1 MRVSNSYGDTNSH
14 ADCKSISNGDSY
26 VYAYPD
32 SDRYSYSLAHTYSAS
47 YGYTYRYGNAS
58 LHTEL
63 HIHIGHRNARAGNH
77 RHWKPLR

>member
-1 MRVSNSYGDTNSH
+1 MHIADANAHGNAAESYTHGHN
-14 ADCKSISNGDSY
+14 I
-26 VYAYPD
+26 AYPD
-32 SDRYSYSLAHTYSAS
+32 GSG
-47 YGYTYRYGNAS
+47 YGYTYSDGYTYTNRKPK

>member
-1 MRVSNSYGDTNSH
+1 VRESN
-14 ADCKSISNGDSY
+14 
-26 VYAYPD
+26 AYPD
-32 SDRYSYSLAHTYSAS
+32 SNAFIHAYTYGGSDGHPYSHCHSNG
-47 YGYTYRYGNAS
+47 YGYAYGDAG

>member
-1 MRVSNSYGDTNSH
+1 VRNSDSNAHGLAKHYAYGH
-14 ADCKSISNGDSY
+14 ADIN
-26 VYAYPD
+26 AYPD
-32 SDRYSYSLAHTYSAS
+32 SSSHSYTYSAS
-47 YGYTYRYGNAS
+47 YGYTYRDAS

>member
-1 MRVSNSYGDTNSH
+1 MWANSNTNSH
-14 ADCKSISNGDSY
+14 VGWQSISDGNSY
-26 VYAYPD
+26 VYAHPD
-32 SDRYSYSLAHTYSAS
+32 GSGYSDTYCA
-47 YGYTYRYGNAS
+47 GYRYAYCIAK